1 LQNPNLEQGKA
12 KAMSVINPAQ
22 AALSRWMNPS
32 VARSWIAQI
41 TRYSQRR
48 RTSFRRYDDGE
59 AAFRMVLRCDWVRL
73 NLPPSR
79 SSFSP

>member
-1 LQNPNLEQGKA
+1 
-12 KAMSVINPAQ
+12 MTVINPAQ

-48 RTSFRRYDDGE
+48 RTDFRRHDDGE
-59 AAFRMVLRCDWVRL
+59 AEFRMLLSCDWVTL
-73 NLPPSR
+73 NLPRPR
-79 SSFSP
+79 STFSP